1 MWINPTF
8 IDTVTTANGAELVIE
23 RRQYPNE
30 PTSDSNPLIK
40 VIAAD
45 VALRR
50 TASFI
55 LHADA
60 VARLRSFSEW
70 DFSGQWP
77 ESDRAPMHW
86 KHPSY
91 EILERNRNFDVEAC
105 LQDLI
110 GGRRTPFPDAGG
122 MHDFLWFGMMREPR
136 CEASVIT
143 QPNPRLVGT
152 LEVVGGKYRFVP
164 GSEHYIAVED
174 MKNHARTAYEPT
186 VAHARGLLLNEAVA
200 ARQAQNEERDA
211 GLAATIAANRIATR
225 AALLARA
232 QAIYPER
239 GYT

>member
-1 MWINPTF
+1 MWINSTF
-8 IDTVTTANGAELVIE
+8 IDTITTANGAELVVE
-23 RRQYPNE
+23 RRQYPDE
-30 PTSDSNPLIK
+30 PASDSNPLIK

-45 VALRR
+45 ITLRR

-60 VARLRSFSEW
+60 VARLRAFSEW

-86 KHPSY
+86 RHPSY
-91 EILERNRNFDVEAC
+91 EILERNRNFVVEAC

-110 GGRRTPFPDAGG
+110 AGRRTPFPDAGG
-122 MHDFLWFGMMREPR
+122 MRDFLWFGMMREPR
-136 CEASVIT
+136 
-143 QPNPRLVGT
+143 
-152 LEVVGGKYRFVP
+152 
-164 GSEHYIAVED
+164 GSAAATAE
-174 MKNHARTAYEPT
+174 MKNQARTAYEPT

-200 ARQAQNEERDA
+200 ARQAENEARDA

-232 QAIYPER
+232 QTIFPER
-239 GYT
+239 GYA